1 MNSKKSK
8 LLQQLINGLLI
19 AVVIGLLGF
28 LSVRYKLEADWTAGG
43 RNTLTAASQKLLKQ
57 MPDPVKFTGF
67 LYPDSET
74 RRDIDMWIARYK
86 RVKPNIEVEFVDPS
100 KDPAKVKEY
109 KIDQPGEVVVEYQGR
124 REALRVLSESIVTG
138 ALQRLMDSGEHYVV
152 FLEGHGERTLNPS
165 SSEEEGASQNGYV
178 QLAQALREKGL
189 KVQGLNLVK
198 TPKIPDN
205 TSVLVVASPT
215 QKLLDGEIRII
226 DDYVK
231 QGGNLLWL
239 NDPAQPAGL
248 EAVGKT
254 LGITWENG
262 FAVFPDYKE
271 LGTGS
276 PAVYLA
282 TDYPPNPVT
291 RDFVDVTAF
300 PLVRPLSYDQNAVRA
315 AGWEVLPLL
324 QTSERSW
331 LETGPMSGP
340 ITFDDKAGDKIGPLT
355 IGLTMSRP
363 APAAAPEAP
372 AATPLAKPEAD
383 KPAARVQRVAVVGDS
398 DFLADANLGQL
409 GNKQLGL
416 NLIQWLASRDS
427 LLNIDIPKA
436 PDTSLYL
443 PGWATWLVA
452 VGYTLILPILLLGYG
467 LTRWLRRRRK

>member
-1 MNSKKSK
+1 MNSKNSK

-43 RNTLTAASQKLLKQ
+43 RNTLTPASQKLLKQ
-57 MPDPVKFTGF
+57 MPEPIKFTGF

-198 TPKIPDN
+198 TPKVPDN

-215 QKLLDGEIRII
+215 QKLLDGEIWII

-276 PAVYLA
+276 PAIYLA

-300 PLVRPLSYDQNAVRA
+300 PLVRPLSFDQNAARA
-315 AGWEVLPLL
+315 AGWDVLPLL

-331 LETGPMSGP
+331 LETGPMQGP
-340 ITFDDKAGDKIGPLT
+340 ITFDDKAGDKLGPLI

-363 APAAAPEAP
+363 APQAAAAPDAGS
-372 AATPLAKPEAD
+372 AAKPAAD

-427 LLNIDIPKA
+427 LLNIDVPKA

-452 VGYTLILPILLLGYG
+452 VGYTLILPFLLLGYG

>member
-1 MNSKKSK
+1 MNPKNSK
-8 LLQQLINGLLI
+8 LLQQLLNGLLV

-43 RNTLTAASQKLLKQ
+43 RNTLTPASQKLLAQ
-57 MPDPVKFTGF
+57 MKEPIKFTGF
-67 LYPDSET
+67 LYPDSEM

-86 RVKPNIEVEFVDPS
+86 RVKPDIEIEFVDPS
-100 KDPAKVKEY
+100 KDPVKVKDY

-124 REALRVLSESIVTG
+124 REALRVLSESTVTG

-165 SSEEEGASQNGYV
+165 SSDEEGASQNGYV

-198 TPKIPDN
+198 TPKVPDN

-231 QGGNLLWL
+231 EGGNLLWL
-239 NDPAQPAGL
+239 NDPAQPPGL

-271 LGTGS
+271 LGSGS

-300 PLVRPLSYDQNAVRA
+300 PLVRPLTFDQDADRA
-315 AGWEVLPLL
+315 AGWDVLPLL
-324 QTSERSW
+324 QTSDRSW
-331 LETGPMSGP
+331 LETGPMQGP

-363 APAAAPEAP
+363 APQSTAPDAK
-372 AATPLAKPEAD
+372 AKPDAD
-383 KPAARVQRVAVVGDS
+383 KPGVRVQRVAVVGDS

-416 NLIQWLASRDS
+416 NLIQWLASRDA
-427 LLNIDIPKA
+427 LLNIDVPKA

-443 PGWATWLVA
+443 AGWTTWLVA
-452 VGYTLILPILLLGYG
+452 VGYTLVLPVLLLGYG
-467 LTRWLRRRRK
+467 ITRWVRRRRK

>member
-1 MNSKKSK
+1 
-8 LLQQLINGLLI
+8 
-19 AVVIGLLGF
+19 
-28 LSVRYKLEADWTAGG
+28 
-43 RNTLTAASQKLLKQ
+43 
-57 MPDPVKFTGF
+57 
-67 LYPDSET
+67 
-74 RRDIDMWIARYK
+74 
-86 RVKPNIEVEFVDPS
+86 
-100 KDPAKVKEY
+100 
-109 KIDQPGEVVVEYQGR
+109 
-124 REALRVLSESIVTG
+124 
-138 ALQRLMDSGEHYVV
+138 
-152 FLEGHGERTLNPS
+152 
-165 SSEEEGASQNGYV
+165 
-178 QLAQALREKGL
+178 
-189 KVQGLNLVK
+189 
-198 TPKIPDN
+198 
-205 TSVLVVASPT
+205 
-215 QKLLDGEIRII
+215 
-226 DDYVK
+226 
-231 QGGNLLWL
+231 
-239 NDPAQPAGL
+239 
-248 EAVGKT
+248 
-254 LGITWENG
+254 
-262 FAVFPDYKE
+262 
-271 LGTGS
+271 
-276 PAVYLA
+276 VYLA

-363 APAAAPEAP
+363 APAATPEAP

-383 KPAARVQRVAVVGDS
+383 KPAARVQRVAVVVDS